1 MISRKHLS
9 QNIAFGLFRLLSL
22 SVVGI
27 LFAILGFIIYKGIGV
42 IDWEFLTGA
51 PTDGMTSGGILP
63 AIVGTFCLMTGSAL
77 FAFPVGVMS
86 GIYMNEYAP
95 KGWIVRF
102 IRMMTNNLSG
112 IPSIVFG
119 LFGMALF
126 VNYMDFGDSILAGSL
141 TLGLLSLPL
150 VIRTTEEALKAIPD
164 NLREGSRALG
174 ATKQQTIW
182 HVILPMGMPNI
193 ITGLILA
200 LGRVSGE
207 TAPIL
212 FTCAA
217 YFLPQLPGSI
227 FDQCMAL
234 PMNVLLG
241 WHIQTIIV
249 VTSVAIVLYSMLGG
263 MKAVIWTEAIQGI
276 ILIGGALVCMFIL
289 LFDMPGGPVQ
299 TFSIAMEDGKFSL
312 GSFGSSL
319 SESTFW
325 VCLIYGIFTNLQN
338 YGIDQSYVQRY
349 HTAKNEKEA
358 KFSALFGGYLFIPV
372 SAVFFMIGTGLYAF
386 YKVHPGILPDGV
398 GADYV
403 FPFFIV
409 NELPVGLTGLLIAS
423 IFAAGMSTIAT
434 SVTSSSTIIL
444 TDYYQRFRKHAGNRE
459 RMLVLKLSSVGV
471 GVAGILV
478 AFAFMSVQSAL
489 DAWWAL
495 ASIFSGGMLGL
506 FLLGYISRKARN
518 FDAVLGVV
526 CGVILVCWIVISPFV
541 HANLAIVFGTLLIFL
556 VGFLSANLLNKRRCK

>member
-1 MISRKHLS
+1 MHIIDIIVFLLFTGGVV
-9 QNIAFGLFRLLSL
+9 AFGCSFFKKKGTSEEFTSAGRSLPGWVVGMSIFATYVSSISYLGYPGKAFSGDWNAFVFSL
-22 SVVGI
+22 SI
-27 LFAILGFIIYKGIGV
+27 PIASYFAARYFVPFYRSQDSISAYSFLENRFGPWARIYASSCYL
-42 IDWEFLTGA
+42 LTQIA
-51 PTDGMTSGGILP
+51 R
-63 AIVGTFCLMTGSAL
+63 TGS
-77 FAFPVGVMS
+77 
-86 GIYMNEYAP
+86 
-95 KGWIVRF
+95 
-102 IRMMTNNLSG
+102 
-112 IPSIVFG
+112 
-119 LFGMALF
+119 
-126 VNYMDFGDSILAGSL
+126 ILY
-141 TLGLLSLPL
+141 LL
-150 VIRTTEEALKAIPD
+150 
-164 NLREGSRALG
+164 
-174 ATKQQTIW
+174 
-182 HVILPMGMPNI
+182 
-193 ITGLILA
+193 
-200 LGRVSGE
+200 
-207 TAPIL
+207 
-212 FTCAA
+212 
-217 YFLPQLPGSI
+217 
-227 FDQCMAL
+227 AL

-358 KFSALFGGYLFIPV
+358 KFSALFGGYSFIPV

-478 AFAFMSVQSAL
+478 AFAFMSVQRAL

>member
-1 MISRKHLS
+1 MHIIDIIVFLLFTGGVV
-9 QNIAFGLFRLLSL
+9 AFGCSFFKKKGTSEEFTSAGRSLPGWVVGMSIFATYVSSISYLGYPGKAFSGDWNAFVFSL
-22 SVVGI
+22 SI
-27 LFAILGFIIYKGIGV
+27 PIASYFAARYFVPFYRSQDSISAYSFLENRFGPWARIYASSCYL
-42 IDWEFLTGA
+42 LTQIA
-51 PTDGMTSGGILP
+51 R
-63 AIVGTFCLMTGSAL
+63 TGS
-77 FAFPVGVMS
+77 
-86 GIYMNEYAP
+86 
-95 KGWIVRF
+95 
-102 IRMMTNNLSG
+102 
-112 IPSIVFG
+112 
-119 LFGMALF
+119 
-126 VNYMDFGDSILAGSL
+126 ILY
-141 TLGLLSLPL
+141 LL
-150 VIRTTEEALKAIPD
+150 
-164 NLREGSRALG
+164 
-174 ATKQQTIW
+174 
-182 HVILPMGMPNI
+182 
-193 ITGLILA
+193 
-200 LGRVSGE
+200 
-207 TAPIL
+207 
-212 FTCAA
+212 
-217 YFLPQLPGSI
+217 
-227 FDQCMAL
+227 AL

-372 SAVFFMIGTGLYAF
+372 SAVFFMLGTGLYAF
-386 YKVHPGILPDGV
+386 YNVHPGILPDGV

>member
-1 MISRKHLS
+1 MHIIDIIVFLLFTGGVV
-9 QNIAFGLFRLLSL
+9 AFGCSFFKKKGTSEEFTSAGRSLPGWVVGMSIFATYVSSISYLGYPGKAFSGDWNAFVFSL
-22 SVVGI
+22 SI
-27 LFAILGFIIYKGIGV
+27 PIASYFAARYFVPFYRSQDSISAYSFLENRFGPWARIYASSCYL
-42 IDWEFLTGA
+42 LTQIA
-51 PTDGMTSGGILP
+51 R
-63 AIVGTFCLMTGSAL
+63 TGS
-77 FAFPVGVMS
+77 
-86 GIYMNEYAP
+86 
-95 KGWIVRF
+95 
-102 IRMMTNNLSG
+102 
-112 IPSIVFG
+112 
-119 LFGMALF
+119 
-126 VNYMDFGDSILAGSL
+126 ILY
-141 TLGLLSLPL
+141 LL
-150 VIRTTEEALKAIPD
+150 
-164 NLREGSRALG
+164 
-174 ATKQQTIW
+174 
-182 HVILPMGMPNI
+182 
-193 ITGLILA
+193 
-200 LGRVSGE
+200 
-207 TAPIL
+207 
-212 FTCAA
+212 
-217 YFLPQLPGSI
+217 
-227 FDQCMAL
+227 AL

-241 WHIQTIIV
+241 WNIQTIII

-289 LFDMPGGPVQ
+289 LFDMPEGPAQ

-325 VCLIYGIFTNLQN
+325 VCLIYGVFTNLQN

-386 YKVHPGILPDGV
+386 YKVHPGVLPDGV

-526 CGVILVCWIVISPFV
+526 CGVILVCRIVISPFV

-556 VGFLSANLLNKRRCK
+556 VGFLSANLFNKRRCK

>member
-1 MISRKHLS
+1 MHIIDIIVFLLFTGGVV
-9 QNIAFGLFRLLSL
+9 AFGCSFFKKKGTSEEFTSAGRSLPGWVVGMSIFATYVSSISYLGYPGKAFSGDWNAFVFSL
-22 SVVGI
+22 SI
-27 LFAILGFIIYKGIGV
+27 PIASYFAARYFVPFYRSQDSISAYSFLENRFGPWARIYASSCYL
-42 IDWEFLTGA
+42 LTQIA
-51 PTDGMTSGGILP
+51 R
-63 AIVGTFCLMTGSAL
+63 TGS
-77 FAFPVGVMS
+77 
-86 GIYMNEYAP
+86 
-95 KGWIVRF
+95 
-102 IRMMTNNLSG
+102 
-112 IPSIVFG
+112 
-119 LFGMALF
+119 
-126 VNYMDFGDSILAGSL
+126 ILY
-141 TLGLLSLPL
+141 LL
-150 VIRTTEEALKAIPD
+150 
-164 NLREGSRALG
+164 
-174 ATKQQTIW
+174 
-182 HVILPMGMPNI
+182 
-193 ITGLILA
+193 
-200 LGRVSGE
+200 
-207 TAPIL
+207 
-212 FTCAA
+212 
-217 YFLPQLPGSI
+217 
-227 FDQCMAL
+227 AL

-249 VTSVAIVLYSMLGG
+249 VTSVAIVLYSMLGS

>member
-1 MISRKHLS
+1 MHIIDIIVFLLFTGGVV
-9 QNIAFGLFRLLSL
+9 AFGCSFFKKKGTSEEFTSAGRSLPGWVVGMSIFATYVSSISYLGYPGKAFSGDWNAFVFSL
-22 SVVGI
+22 SI
-27 LFAILGFIIYKGIGV
+27 PIASYFAARYFVPFYRSQDSISAYSFLENRFGPWARIYASSCYL
-42 IDWEFLTGA
+42 LTQIA
-51 PTDGMTSGGILP
+51 R
-63 AIVGTFCLMTGSAL
+63 TGS
-77 FAFPVGVMS
+77 
-86 GIYMNEYAP
+86 
-95 KGWIVRF
+95 
-102 IRMMTNNLSG
+102 
-112 IPSIVFG
+112 
-119 LFGMALF
+119 
-126 VNYMDFGDSILAGSL
+126 ILY
-141 TLGLLSLPL
+141 LL
-150 VIRTTEEALKAIPD
+150 
-164 NLREGSRALG
+164 
-174 ATKQQTIW
+174 
-182 HVILPMGMPNI
+182 
-193 ITGLILA
+193 
-200 LGRVSGE
+200 
-207 TAPIL
+207 
-212 FTCAA
+212 
-217 YFLPQLPGSI
+217 
-227 FDQCMAL
+227 AL

-241 WHIQTIIV
+241 WNIQTIII

-289 LFDMPGGPVQ
+289 LFDMPEGPAQ

-325 VCLIYGIFTNLQN
+325 VCLIYGVFTNLQN

-386 YKVHPGILPDGV
+386 YKVHPGVLPDGV

-423 IFAAGMSTIAT
+423 IFAAGMSTLAT

-556 VGFLSANLLNKRRCK
+556 VGFLSANLFNKRRCK

>member
-1 MISRKHLS
+1 MHIIDIIVFLLFTGGVV
-9 QNIAFGLFRLLSL
+9 AFGCSFFKKKGTSEEFTSAGRSLPGWVVGMSIFATYVSSISYLGYPGKAFSGDWNAFVFSL
-22 SVVGI
+22 SI
-27 LFAILGFIIYKGIGV
+27 PIASYFAARYFVPFYRSQDSISAYSFLENRFGPWARIYASSCYL
-42 IDWEFLTGA
+42 LTQIA
-51 PTDGMTSGGILP
+51 R
-63 AIVGTFCLMTGSAL
+63 TGS
-77 FAFPVGVMS
+77 
-86 GIYMNEYAP
+86 
-95 KGWIVRF
+95 
-102 IRMMTNNLSG
+102 
-112 IPSIVFG
+112 
-119 LFGMALF
+119 
-126 VNYMDFGDSILAGSL
+126 ILY
-141 TLGLLSLPL
+141 LL
-150 VIRTTEEALKAIPD
+150 
-164 NLREGSRALG
+164 
-174 ATKQQTIW
+174 
-182 HVILPMGMPNI
+182 
-193 ITGLILA
+193 
-200 LGRVSGE
+200 
-207 TAPIL
+207 
-212 FTCAA
+212 
-217 YFLPQLPGSI
+217 
-227 FDQCMAL
+227 AL

-241 WHIQTIIV
+241 WNIQTIII

-289 LFDMPGGPVQ
+289 LFDMPEGPAQ

-325 VCLIYGIFTNLQN
+325 VCLIYGVFTNLQN

-386 YKVHPGILPDGV
+386 YKVHPGVLPDGV

-556 VGFLSANLLNKRRCK
+556 MGFLSANLFNKRRCK

>member
-1 MISRKHLS
+1 MHIIDIIVFLLFTGGVV
-9 QNIAFGLFRLLSL
+9 AFGCSFFKKKGTSEEFTSAGRSLPGWVVGMSIFATYVSSISYLGYPGKAFSGDWNAFVFSL
-22 SVVGI
+22 SI
-27 LFAILGFIIYKGIGV
+27 PIASYFAARYFVPFYRSQDSISAYSFLENRFGPWARIYASSCYL
-42 IDWEFLTGA
+42 LTQIA
-51 PTDGMTSGGILP
+51 R
-63 AIVGTFCLMTGSAL
+63 TGS
-77 FAFPVGVMS
+77 
-86 GIYMNEYAP
+86 
-95 KGWIVRF
+95 
-102 IRMMTNNLSG
+102 
-112 IPSIVFG
+112 
-119 LFGMALF
+119 
-126 VNYMDFGDSILAGSL
+126 ILY
-141 TLGLLSLPL
+141 LL
-150 VIRTTEEALKAIPD
+150 
-164 NLREGSRALG
+164 
-174 ATKQQTIW
+174 
-182 HVILPMGMPNI
+182 
-193 ITGLILA
+193 
-200 LGRVSGE
+200 
-207 TAPIL
+207 
-212 FTCAA
+212 
-217 YFLPQLPGSI
+217 
-227 FDQCMAL
+227 AL

-386 YKVHPGILPDGV
+386 YKVHPGVLPDGV

-495 ASIFSGGMLGL
+495 ASIFSGVMLGL

>member
-1 MISRKHLS
+1 MHIIDIIVFLLFTSGVV
-9 QNIAFGLFRLLSL
+9 AFGCSFFKKKGTSEEFTSAGRSLPGWVVGMSIFATYVSSISYLGYPGKAFSGDWNAFVFSL
-22 SVVGI
+22 SI
-27 LFAILGFIIYKGIGV
+27 PIASYFAARYFVPFYRSQDSISAYSFLENRFGPWARIYASSCYL
-42 IDWEFLTGA
+42 LTQIA
-51 PTDGMTSGGILP
+51 R
-63 AIVGTFCLMTGSAL
+63 TGS
-77 FAFPVGVMS
+77 
-86 GIYMNEYAP
+86 
-95 KGWIVRF
+95 
-102 IRMMTNNLSG
+102 
-112 IPSIVFG
+112 
-119 LFGMALF
+119 
-126 VNYMDFGDSILAGSL
+126 ILY
-141 TLGLLSLPL
+141 LL
-150 VIRTTEEALKAIPD
+150 
-164 NLREGSRALG
+164 
-174 ATKQQTIW
+174 
-182 HVILPMGMPNI
+182 
-193 ITGLILA
+193 
-200 LGRVSGE
+200 
-207 TAPIL
+207 
-212 FTCAA
+212 
-217 YFLPQLPGSI
+217 
-227 FDQCMAL
+227 AL

-398 GADYV
+398 RADYV

-506 FLLGYISRKARN
+506 FLLGYISKKARN

-556 VGFLSANLLNKRRCK
+556 VGFLSANLLNKREGVSRIT

>member
-1 MISRKHLS
+1 MHIIDIIVFLLFTGGVV
-9 QNIAFGLFRLLSL
+9 AFGCSFFKKKGTSEEFTSAGRSLPGWVVGMSIFATYVSSISYLGYPGKAFSGDWNAFVFSL
-22 SVVGI
+22 SI
-27 LFAILGFIIYKGIGV
+27 PIASYFAARYFVPFYRSQDSISAYSFLENRFGPWARIYASSCYL
-42 IDWEFLTGA
+42 LTQIA
-51 PTDGMTSGGILP
+51 R
-63 AIVGTFCLMTGSAL
+63 TGS
-77 FAFPVGVMS
+77 
-86 GIYMNEYAP
+86 
-95 KGWIVRF
+95 
-102 IRMMTNNLSG
+102 
-112 IPSIVFG
+112 
-119 LFGMALF
+119 
-126 VNYMDFGDSILAGSL
+126 ILY
-141 TLGLLSLPL
+141 LL
-150 VIRTTEEALKAIPD
+150 
-164 NLREGSRALG
+164 
-174 ATKQQTIW
+174 
-182 HVILPMGMPNI
+182 
-193 ITGLILA
+193 
-200 LGRVSGE
+200 
-207 TAPIL
+207 
-212 FTCAA
+212 
-217 YFLPQLPGSI
+217 
-227 FDQCMAL
+227 AL

-478 AFAFMSVQSAL
+478 AVAFMSVQSAL

-506 FLLGYISRKARN
+506 FLLGYISKKARN

>member
-1 MISRKHLS
+1 MHIIDIIVFLLFTGGVV
-9 QNIAFGLFRLLSL
+9 AFGCSFFKKKGTSEEFTSAGRSLPGWVVGMSIFATYVSSISYLGYPGKAFSGDWNAFVFSL
-22 SVVGI
+22 SI
-27 LFAILGFIIYKGIGV
+27 PIASYFAARYFVPFYRSQDSISAYSFLENRFGPWARIYASSCYL
-42 IDWEFLTGA
+42 LTQIA
-51 PTDGMTSGGILP
+51 R
-63 AIVGTFCLMTGSAL
+63 TGS
-77 FAFPVGVMS
+77 
-86 GIYMNEYAP
+86 
-95 KGWIVRF
+95 
-102 IRMMTNNLSG
+102 
-112 IPSIVFG
+112 
-119 LFGMALF
+119 
-126 VNYMDFGDSILAGSL
+126 ILY
-141 TLGLLSLPL
+141 LL
-150 VIRTTEEALKAIPD
+150 
-164 NLREGSRALG
+164 
-174 ATKQQTIW
+174 
-182 HVILPMGMPNI
+182 
-193 ITGLILA
+193 
-200 LGRVSGE
+200 
-207 TAPIL
+207 
-212 FTCAA
+212 
-217 YFLPQLPGSI
+217 
-227 FDQCMAL
+227 AL

-495 ASIFSGGMLGL
+495 ASIFSGVMLGL

>member
-1 MISRKHLS
+1 MHIIDIIVFLLFTGGVV
-9 QNIAFGLFRLLSL
+9 AFGCSFFKKKGTSEEFTSAGRSLPGWVVGMSIFATYVSSISYLGYPGKAFSGDWNAFVFSL
-22 SVVGI
+22 SI
-27 LFAILGFIIYKGIGV
+27 PIASYFAARYFVPFYRSQDSISAYSFLENRFGPWARIYASSCYL
-42 IDWEFLTGA
+42 LTQIA
-51 PTDGMTSGGILP
+51 R
-63 AIVGTFCLMTGSAL
+63 TGS
-77 FAFPVGVMS
+77 
-86 GIYMNEYAP
+86 
-95 KGWIVRF
+95 
-102 IRMMTNNLSG
+102 
-112 IPSIVFG
+112 
-119 LFGMALF
+119 
-126 VNYMDFGDSILAGSL
+126 ILY
-141 TLGLLSLPL
+141 LL
-150 VIRTTEEALKAIPD
+150 
-164 NLREGSRALG
+164 
-174 ATKQQTIW
+174 
-182 HVILPMGMPNI
+182 
-193 ITGLILA
+193 
-200 LGRVSGE
+200 
-207 TAPIL
+207 
-212 FTCAA
+212 
-217 YFLPQLPGSI
+217 
-227 FDQCMAL
+227 AL

-459 RMLVLKLSSVGV
+459 RMLVLKLSSVGGV
-471 GVAGILV
+471 VAGILV

>member
-1 MISRKHLS
+1 MHIIDIIVFLLFTGGVV
-9 QNIAFGLFRLLSL
+9 AFGCSFFKKKGTSEEFTSAGRSLPGWVVGMSIFATYVSSISYLGYPGKAFSGDWNAFVFSL
-22 SVVGI
+22 SI
-27 LFAILGFIIYKGIGV
+27 PIASYFAARYFVPFYRSQDSISAYSFLENRFGPWARIYASSCYL
-42 IDWEFLTGA
+42 LTQIA
-51 PTDGMTSGGILP
+51 R
-63 AIVGTFCLMTGSAL
+63 TGS
-77 FAFPVGVMS
+77 
-86 GIYMNEYAP
+86 
-95 KGWIVRF
+95 
-102 IRMMTNNLSG
+102 
-112 IPSIVFG
+112 
-119 LFGMALF
+119 
-126 VNYMDFGDSILAGSL
+126 ILY
-141 TLGLLSLPL
+141 LL
-150 VIRTTEEALKAIPD
+150 
-164 NLREGSRALG
+164 
-174 ATKQQTIW
+174 
-182 HVILPMGMPNI
+182 
-193 ITGLILA
+193 
-200 LGRVSGE
+200 
-207 TAPIL
+207 
-212 FTCAA
+212 
-217 YFLPQLPGSI
+217 
-227 FDQCMAL
+227 AL

-276 ILIGGALVCMFIL
+276 ILIGDALVCMFIL

-386 YKVHPGILPDGV
+386 YKVHPGVLPDGV

-506 FLLGYISRKARN
+506 FLLGYISKKARN

>member
-1 MISRKHLS
+1 MHIIDIIVFLLFTGGVV
-9 QNIAFGLFRLLSL
+9 AFGCSFFKKKGTSEEFTSAGRSLPGWVVGMSIFATYVSSISYLGYPGKAFSGDWNAFVFSL
-22 SVVGI
+22 SI
-27 LFAILGFIIYKGIGV
+27 PIASYFAARYFVPFYRSQDSISAYSFLENRFGPWARIYASSCYL
-42 IDWEFLTGA
+42 LTQIA
-51 PTDGMTSGGILP
+51 R
-63 AIVGTFCLMTGSAL
+63 TGS
-77 FAFPVGVMS
+77 
-86 GIYMNEYAP
+86 
-95 KGWIVRF
+95 
-102 IRMMTNNLSG
+102 
-112 IPSIVFG
+112 
-119 LFGMALF
+119 
-126 VNYMDFGDSILAGSL
+126 ILY
-141 TLGLLSLPL
+141 LL
-150 VIRTTEEALKAIPD
+150 
-164 NLREGSRALG
+164 
-174 ATKQQTIW
+174 
-182 HVILPMGMPNI
+182 
-193 ITGLILA
+193 
-200 LGRVSGE
+200 
-207 TAPIL
+207 
-212 FTCAA
+212 
-217 YFLPQLPGSI
+217 
-227 FDQCMAL
+227 AL

-241 WHIQTIIV
+241 WNIQTIII

-289 LFDMPGGPVQ
+289 LFDMPEGPAQ

-325 VCLIYGIFTNLQN
+325 VCLIYGVFTNLQN

-372 SAVFFMIGTGLYAF
+372 SAVFFFIVTGLYEL

-556 VGFLSANLLNKRRCK
+556 VGFLSANLFNKRRCK

>member
-1 MISRKHLS
+1 MHIIDIIVFLLFTGGVV
-9 QNIAFGLFRLLSL
+9 AFGCSFFKKKGTSEEFTSAGRSLPGWVVGMSIFATYVSSISYLGYPGKAFSGDWNAFVFSL
-22 SVVGI
+22 SI
-27 LFAILGFIIYKGIGV
+27 PIASYFAARYFVPFYRSQDSISAYSFLENRFGPWARIYASSCYL
-42 IDWEFLTGA
+42 LTQIA
-51 PTDGMTSGGILP
+51 R
-63 AIVGTFCLMTGSAL
+63 TGS
-77 FAFPVGVMS
+77 
-86 GIYMNEYAP
+86 
-95 KGWIVRF
+95 
-102 IRMMTNNLSG
+102 
-112 IPSIVFG
+112 
-119 LFGMALF
+119 
-126 VNYMDFGDSILAGSL
+126 ILY
-141 TLGLLSLPL
+141 LL
-150 VIRTTEEALKAIPD
+150 
-164 NLREGSRALG
+164 
-174 ATKQQTIW
+174 
-182 HVILPMGMPNI
+182 
-193 ITGLILA
+193 
-200 LGRVSGE
+200 
-207 TAPIL
+207 
-212 FTCAA
+212 
-217 YFLPQLPGSI
+217 
-227 FDQCMAL
+227 AL

-444 TDYYQRFRKHAGNRE
+444 TDYYQRFRKHTGNRE

>member
-1 MISRKHLS
+1 MHIIDIIVFLLFTGGVV
-9 QNIAFGLFRLLSL
+9 AFGCSFFKKKGTSEEFTSAGRSLPGWVVGMSIFATYVSSISYLGYPGKAFSGDWNAFVFSL
-22 SVVGI
+22 SI
-27 LFAILGFIIYKGIGV
+27 PIASYFAARYFVPFYRSQDSISAYSFLENRFGPWARIYASSCYL
-42 IDWEFLTGA
+42 LTQIA
-51 PTDGMTSGGILP
+51 R
-63 AIVGTFCLMTGSAL
+63 TGS
-77 FAFPVGVMS
+77 
-86 GIYMNEYAP
+86 
-95 KGWIVRF
+95 
-102 IRMMTNNLSG
+102 
-112 IPSIVFG
+112 
-119 LFGMALF
+119 
-126 VNYMDFGDSILAGSL
+126 ILY
-141 TLGLLSLPL
+141 LL
-150 VIRTTEEALKAIPD
+150 
-164 NLREGSRALG
+164 
-174 ATKQQTIW
+174 
-182 HVILPMGMPNI
+182 
-193 ITGLILA
+193 
-200 LGRVSGE
+200 
-207 TAPIL
+207 
-212 FTCAA
+212 
-217 YFLPQLPGSI
+217 
-227 FDQCMAL
+227 AL

-556 VGFLSANLLNKRRCK
+556 VGFLSANLLNKRRFK

>member
-1 MISRKHLS
+1 MHIIDIIVFLLFTGGVVAFGCSFFKKKGTSEEFTSAGRSLPGWVVGMSIFATYVSSISYLGYPGKAFSGDWNAFVFSLSIPIASYFAARYFVPFYRS
-9 QNIAFGLFRLLSL
+9 QNSISAYSFLENRFGPWARIYASSCYLLTQIAR
-22 SVVGI
+22 
-27 LFAILGFIIYKGIGV
+27 
-42 IDWEFLTGA
+42 
-51 PTDGMTSGGILP
+51 
-63 AIVGTFCLMTGSAL
+63 TGS
-77 FAFPVGVMS
+77 
-86 GIYMNEYAP
+86 
-95 KGWIVRF
+95 
-102 IRMMTNNLSG
+102 
-112 IPSIVFG
+112 
-119 LFGMALF
+119 
-126 VNYMDFGDSILAGSL
+126 ILY
-141 TLGLLSLPL
+141 LL
-150 VIRTTEEALKAIPD
+150 
-164 NLREGSRALG
+164 
-174 ATKQQTIW
+174 
-182 HVILPMGMPNI
+182 
-193 ITGLILA
+193 
-200 LGRVSGE
+200 
-207 TAPIL
+207 
-212 FTCAA
+212 
-217 YFLPQLPGSI
+217 
-227 FDQCMAL
+227 AL

-241 WHIQTIIV
+241 WNIQTIII

-289 LFDMPGGPVQ
+289 LFDMPEGPAQ

-325 VCLIYGIFTNLQN
+325 VCLIYGVFTNLQN

-386 YKVHPGILPDGV
+386 YKVHPGVLPDGV

-556 VGFLSANLLNKRRCK
+556 VGFLSANLFNKRRCK

>member
-1 MISRKHLS
+1 MHIIDIIVFLLFTGGVV
-9 QNIAFGLFRLLSL
+9 AFGCSFFKKKGTSEEFTSAGRSLPGWVVGMSIFATYVSSISYLGYPGKAFSGDWNAFVFSL
-22 SVVGI
+22 SI
-27 LFAILGFIIYKGIGV
+27 PIASYFAARYFVPFYRSQDSISAYSFLENRFGPWARIYASSCYL
-42 IDWEFLTGA
+42 LTQIA
-51 PTDGMTSGGILP
+51 R
-63 AIVGTFCLMTGSAL
+63 TGS
-77 FAFPVGVMS
+77 
-86 GIYMNEYAP
+86 
-95 KGWIVRF
+95 
-102 IRMMTNNLSG
+102 
-112 IPSIVFG
+112 
-119 LFGMALF
+119 
-126 VNYMDFGDSILAGSL
+126 ILY
-141 TLGLLSLPL
+141 LL
-150 VIRTTEEALKAIPD
+150 
-164 NLREGSRALG
+164 
-174 ATKQQTIW
+174 
-182 HVILPMGMPNI
+182 
-193 ITGLILA
+193 
-200 LGRVSGE
+200 
-207 TAPIL
+207 
-212 FTCAA
+212 
-217 YFLPQLPGSI
+217 
-227 FDQCMAL
+227 AL

-312 GSFGSSL
+312 GSLGSSL

-506 FLLGYISRKARN
+506 FLLGYISKKARN

>member
-1 MISRKHLS
+1 MHIIDIIVFLLFTGGVV
-9 QNIAFGLFRLLSL
+9 AFGCSFFKKKGTSEEFTSAGRSLPGWVVGMSIFATYVSSISYLGYPGKAFSGDWNAFVFSL
-22 SVVGI
+22 SI
-27 LFAILGFIIYKGIGV
+27 PIASYFAARYFVPFYRSQDSISAYSFLENRFGPWARIYASSCYL
-42 IDWEFLTGA
+42 LTQIA
-51 PTDGMTSGGILP
+51 R
-63 AIVGTFCLMTGSAL
+63 TGS
-77 FAFPVGVMS
+77 
-86 GIYMNEYAP
+86 
-95 KGWIVRF
+95 
-102 IRMMTNNLSG
+102 
-112 IPSIVFG
+112 
-119 LFGMALF
+119 
-126 VNYMDFGDSILAGSL
+126 ILY
-141 TLGLLSLPL
+141 LL
-150 VIRTTEEALKAIPD
+150 
-164 NLREGSRALG
+164 
-174 ATKQQTIW
+174 
-182 HVILPMGMPNI
+182 
-193 ITGLILA
+193 
-200 LGRVSGE
+200 
-207 TAPIL
+207 
-212 FTCAA
+212 
-217 YFLPQLPGSI
+217 
-227 FDQCMAL
+227 AL

-241 WHIQTIIV
+241 WNIQTIII

-276 ILIGGALVCMFIL
+276 ILIGSALVCMFIL
-289 LFDMPGGPVQ
+289 LFDMPEGPAQ

-325 VCLIYGIFTNLQN
+325 VCLIYGVFTNLQN

-386 YKVHPGILPDGV
+386 YKVHPGVLPDGV

-556 VGFLSANLLNKRRCK
+556 VGFLSANLFNKRRCK

>member
-1 MISRKHLS
+1 MHIIDILVFLLFTGGVV
-9 QNIAFGLFRLLSL
+9 AFGCSFFKKKGTSEEFTSAGRSLPGWVVGMSIFATYVSSISYLGYPGKAFSGDWNAFVFSL
-22 SVVGI
+22 SI
-27 LFAILGFIIYKGIGV
+27 PIASYFAARYFVPFYRSQDSISAYSFLENRFGPWARIYASSCYL
-42 IDWEFLTGA
+42 LTQIA
-51 PTDGMTSGGILP
+51 R
-63 AIVGTFCLMTGSAL
+63 TGS
-77 FAFPVGVMS
+77 
-86 GIYMNEYAP
+86 
-95 KGWIVRF
+95 
-102 IRMMTNNLSG
+102 
-112 IPSIVFG
+112 
-119 LFGMALF
+119 
-126 VNYMDFGDSILAGSL
+126 ILY
-141 TLGLLSLPL
+141 LL
-150 VIRTTEEALKAIPD
+150 
-164 NLREGSRALG
+164 
-174 ATKQQTIW
+174 
-182 HVILPMGMPNI
+182 
-193 ITGLILA
+193 
-200 LGRVSGE
+200 
-207 TAPIL
+207 
-212 FTCAA
+212 
-217 YFLPQLPGSI
+217 
-227 FDQCMAL
+227 AL

-506 FLLGYISRKARN
+506 FLLGYISKKARN

-556 VGFLSANLLNKRRCK
+556 VGFLSANLFNKRRCK

>member
-1 MISRKHLS
+1 MHIIDIIVFLLFTSGVV
-9 QNIAFGLFRLLSL
+9 AFGCSFFKKKGTSEEFTSAGRSLPGWVVGMSIFATYVSSISYLGYPGKAFSGDWNAFVFSL
-22 SVVGI
+22 SI
-27 LFAILGFIIYKGIGV
+27 PIASYFAARYFVPFYRSQDSISAYSFLENRFGPWARIYASSCYL
-42 IDWEFLTGA
+42 LTQIA
-51 PTDGMTSGGILP
+51 R
-63 AIVGTFCLMTGSAL
+63 TGS
-77 FAFPVGVMS
+77 
-86 GIYMNEYAP
+86 
-95 KGWIVRF
+95 
-102 IRMMTNNLSG
+102 
-112 IPSIVFG
+112 
-119 LFGMALF
+119 
-126 VNYMDFGDSILAGSL
+126 ILY
-141 TLGLLSLPL
+141 LL
-150 VIRTTEEALKAIPD
+150 
-164 NLREGSRALG
+164 
-174 ATKQQTIW
+174 
-182 HVILPMGMPNI
+182 
-193 ITGLILA
+193 
-200 LGRVSGE
+200 
-207 TAPIL
+207 
-212 FTCAA
+212 
-217 YFLPQLPGSI
+217 
-227 FDQCMAL
+227 AL

-398 GADYV
+398 RADYV

-506 FLLGYISRKARN
+506 FLLGYISKKARN

-556 VGFLSANLLNKRRCK
+556 VGFLSANLFNKRRCK